1 MDARCS
7 VVVMSCD
14 SHADIAEVFIGMFRR
29 FWPDCPF
36 EVVLVAETNG
46 DISGFDRVECPGRIG
61 WGDRLAAVLGRLPSE
76 YVLLLCDDYL
86 LSAKIDSELM
96 LGRLADAVKHDV
108 MNLRLAVCAS
118 CVRYLVSHGDS
129 GLMEYPK
136 SALYCVATQPGYWN
150 RESLLRIAGRT
161 GDAWDFERTGSCI
174 AADDRRPVLVTAKCE
189 FPYVDSVRRGLWYR
203 PAVRFCSKIGM
214 PIDLKRRPVRPFYV
228 DLIWLVRDWI
238 YGISPRFFTWLSMRF
253 NSREG

>member
-1 MDARCS
+1 MDARCT

-36 EVVLVAETNG
+36 DVVLVAETKN
-46 DISGFDRVECPGRIG
+46 DISGFDRVACPGKIG
-61 WGDRLAAVLGRLPSE
+61 WGARLAAVLGGLSSQ

-86 LSAKIDSELM
+86 LSAKIDSSLV
-96 LGRLADAVKHDV
+96 LGRLADAGRHDV

-118 CVRYLVSHGDS
+118 SVRYLVPYSDT

-136 SALYCVATQPGYWN
+136 DALYCVATQPGYWN
-150 RESLLRIAGRT
+150 RESLLRIARRT

-174 AADDRRPVLVTAKCE
+174 AADDRRLVLVTEKCE

-203 PAVRFCSKIGM
+203 PAVRFCLKAGV
-214 PIDLKRRPVRPFYV
+214 PIDVKRRPARPTIEIV
-228 DLIWLVRDWI
+228 GL
-238 YGISPRFFTWLSMRF
+238 
-253 NSREG
+253 